1 MSQNKTEISQSTKPA
16 GAFFNG
22 VLLGA
27 LVSAGAFFLLG
38 TQEGK
43 KSREKLLKKGKN
55 VLKEL
60 EEAVDD
66 LGEKKEELLEKGEE
80 VKEKVQDKV
89 GALQKQVKVQ
99 EKKIKETLHE
109 VNKDLSQLKKGAVH
123 EAAKIHKRF
132 FNQKG
137 KTLKK

>member
-1 MSQNKTEISQSTKPA
+1 MSQNKTEISQSAKPT

-27 LVSAGAFFLLG
+27 LVGAGAFFLLG

-43 KSREKLLKKGKN
+43 KAKEKLLKKGKN

-60 EEAVDD
+60 EKAVDD
-66 LGEKKEELLEKGEE
+66 LGEKKEELLERGAE
-80 VKEKVQDKV
+80 VKQEVQSKV
-89 GALQKQVKVQ
+89 GV
-99 EKKIKETLHE
+99 
-109 VNKDLSQLKKGAVH
+109 LKKQ
-123 EAAKIHKRF
+123 AAKIHKRF